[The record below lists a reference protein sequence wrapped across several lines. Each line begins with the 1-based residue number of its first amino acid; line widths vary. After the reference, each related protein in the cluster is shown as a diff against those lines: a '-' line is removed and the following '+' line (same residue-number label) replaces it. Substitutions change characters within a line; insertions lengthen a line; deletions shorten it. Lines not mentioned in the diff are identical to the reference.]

1 MLTGGHPCE
10 HGRTGERSN
19 LCKNRTSSKGRKTTV
34 CIYQDAGNECDKLV
48 GRDKMI
54 LLFPLFFSLPLN
66 ESFSHRQS
74 RLPEQETQLSC
85 HKRDQEMYS

>member
-19 LCKNRTSSKGRKTTV
+19 LCKNCTSSKGRKTTV

-66 ESFSHRQS
+66 RERSGEGLPHFSSKSFGVLQII
-74 RLPEQETQLSC
+74 C
-85 HKRDQEMYS
+85 VF